1 MATELLKELVDAG
14 VHYGHQ
20 SKKWNPKMRPYL
32 LEKKNNV
39 HIINLE
45 ETVQQI
51 EAASKFLSEVA
62 SRGKRILFVG
72 CKRQAQDA
80 VRQAAEA
87 CSQFYVNH
95 RWLGGTLTNLETIRR
110 SVARMKY
117 LDDIEKSP
125 IYKSM
130 SKKEL
135 AALGRERNKLTR
147 NLHGIREMEKLPD
160 ALVIVDTAREE
171 IAVAEASRL
180 NIPIVGLVDSNA
192 DPDKVAYPI
201 AANDDAIRS
210 VRIILQNLVDPIIS
224 VVGSGSK

>member
-51 EAASKFLSEVA
+51 EKASGFLSDVA
-62 SRGKRILFVG
+62 ARGKRILFVG

-110 SVARMKY
+110 SVARMQY
-117 LDDIEKSP
+117 LEDIEKSP

-135 AALGRERNKLTR
+135 AALGRERTKLTR
-147 NLHGIREMEKLPD
+147 NLHGIREMEKHPD

-171 IAVAEASRL
+171 IAVAEARRL

-192 DPDKVAYPI
+192 DPDIVDYPI

>member
-32 LEKKNNV
+32 LDKKNNV
-39 HIINLE
+39 HIINLQ

-51 EAASKFLSEVA
+51 GRASDFLSDLA

-87 CSQFYVNH
+87 CGQFYVNH

-110 SVARMKY
+110 SVARMQY
-117 LDDIEKSP
+117 LEDIEKSP

-135 AALGRERNKLTR
+135 AALGRERAKLIR
-147 NLHGIREMEKLPD
+147 NLHGIREMESHPD
-160 ALVIVDTAREE
+160 ALVVVDTARED
-171 IAVAEASRL
+171 IAVAEANRL
-180 NIPIVGLVDSNA
+180 KIPIVGLVDSNA
-192 DPDKVAYPI
+192 DPDRIAYPI

-210 VRIILQNLVDPIIS
+210 VRIILQNLVDPIIA
-224 VVGSGSK
+224 VIGSGSK